1 MIINGVKV
9 YCKLK
14 EDYKSY
20 EVELSECTI
29 NFKEDEPYVF
39 IVSDDTCYC
48 NGATILKSTFNE
60 HFDVIKI
67 L

>member
-1 MIINGVKV
+1 MIISGVQV

-20 EVELSECTI
+20 KVELPECSI

-39 IVSDDTCYC
+39 IVDDTCYC

-60 HFDVIKI
+60 HFEVIKI